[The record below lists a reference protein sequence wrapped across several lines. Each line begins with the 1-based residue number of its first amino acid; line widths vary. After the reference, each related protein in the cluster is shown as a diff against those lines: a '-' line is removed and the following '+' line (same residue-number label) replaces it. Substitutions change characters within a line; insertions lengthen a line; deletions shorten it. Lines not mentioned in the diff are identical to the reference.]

1 MNTNRYFSFSRLGL
15 VMKRDLMEN
24 WKTNLYRLL
33 GPYAGFLLVMW
44 FSSMNMTNFSEFSD
58 IVSGAFFSVLFF
70 GGSFTASYVLETM
83 NTQQKRT
90 SYLMLPATSFEKF
103 LARFL
108 YVTIGFVVLSTVALL
123 LAEVTRFLL
132 LPLFDL
138 PETFKQ
144 STLPRVW
151 QTIMNV
157 RTFDFNGSGV
167 MESVV
172 GWLFLIWIHSFFLL
186 GGCRWY
192 KIAFWKTLGLIILVN
207 FFLIFVM
214 VSLVESMNES
224 VMEEI
229 LLWCETNFSW
239 VTITGIL
246 SFFIVVL
253 VLLILLNW
261 WLSYR
266 CFTRSQV
273 IKPKFRL
280 L

>member
-1 MNTNRYFSFSRLGL
+1 MNANRYFSFSRLAL
-15 VMKRDLMEN
+15 VMKRDFMEN
-24 WKTNLYRLL
+24 WKTNLYRFL
-33 GPYAGFLLVMW
+33 GPYTIFLLVMW
-44 FSSMNMTNFSEFSD
+44 FSSMNMTNFNEFSD
-58 IVSGAFFSVLFF
+58 IVSATFFSVLFF
-70 GGSFTASYVLETM
+70 GGSFTASYALETM
-83 NTQQKRT
+83 NTQQKRI
-90 SYLMLPATSFEKF
+90 SFLMLPATSFEKF
-103 LARFL
+103 FARFL
-108 YVTIGFVVLSTVALL
+108 YVTVGFVVLSTIALL

-132 LPLFDL
+132 LPMFDL
-138 PETFKQ
+138 PDTFKQ
-144 STLPRVW
+144 STLPNVW

-157 RTFDFNGSGV
+157 RTFNFNGSGI

-192 KIAFWKTLGLIILVN
+192 KNAFWKTLGLIILVN
-207 FFLIFVM
+207 FFFIFVS
-214 VSLVESMNES
+214 VNLVESLDEG

-229 LLWCETNFSW
+229 LLWCEANFSW
-239 VTITGIL
+239 VTVTGIL
-246 SFFIVVL
+246 SFAIVMFM
-253 VLLILLNW
+253 LLILLNW

>member
-15 VMKRDLMEN
+15 VMKRDFMEN
-24 WKTNLYRLL
+24 WKTNLYRFL
-33 GPYAGFLLVMW
+33 GPYTIFLLVMW
-44 FSSMNMTNFSEFSD
+44 FSSMNMTNFNEFSD
-58 IVSGAFFSVLFF
+58 IVSATFFSVLFF
-70 GGSFTASYVLETM
+70 GGSFTASYALETM
-83 NTQQKRT
+83 NTQQKRI
-90 SYLMLPATSFEKF
+90 SFLMLPATSFEKF
-103 LARFL
+103 FARFL
-108 YVTIGFVVLSTVALL
+108 YVTLGFVVLSTIALL

-138 PETFKQ
+138 PDTFKQ
-144 STLPRVW
+144 STLPGVW

-157 RTFDFNGSGV
+157 RTFNFNGSGI

-192 KIAFWKTLGLIILVN
+192 KNAFWKTLGLIILVN
-207 FFLIFVM
+207 FFFIFVL
-214 VSLVESMNES
+214 VNLVELLDEG

-229 LLWCETNFSW
+229 LLWCEANFSW
-239 VTITGIL
+239 VTVTGIL
-246 SFFIVVL
+246 SFAIVMF

-266 CFTRSQV
+266 CFTRQQV